1 MFYSRELQFRLTFL
15 MCAFFF
21 FILTDGLREALIKS
35 EHEWPF
41 PSVPG
46 FASVG
51 ILSQSLK
58 RCLSFDELS
67 SRAMR
72 LLNANFEHLL

>member
-1 MFYSRELQFRLTFL
+1 MVDIFNVCIFFLTEGLQ
-15 MCAFFF
+15 
-21 FILTDGLREALIKS
+21 EALIKS
-35 EHEWPF
+35 EREERPF

-51 ILSQSLK
+51 VLSQSLK

-67 SRAMR
+67 SGTMR
-72 LLNANFEHLL
+72 LLNANFERLL

>member
-21 FILTDGLREALIKS
+21 LTDGLQEALIKS
-35 EHEWPF
+35 EREWPF

-51 ILSQSLK
+51 VLSQSLK